1 MTHTPGPWKWDP
13 ELSPEWNYAYDSLQS
28 NDGQTILDGLQHL
41 DGGVSV
47 DYLDARLIQAAPDLL
62 EALKSIVE
70 LWDEHVPTV
79 HITDLHLKARAAV
92 EKATGAKK

>member
-1 MTHTPGPWKWDP
+1 MNHTPGPWKWDP

-62 EALKSIVE
+62 EALEKMLDV
-70 LWDEHVPTV
+70 WEHGGLKPYP
-79 HITDLHLKARAAV
+79 IAKARAAIA
-92 EKATGAKK
+92 KATGAKK